1 MGSNL
6 MDRAALEDGMS
17 ELIVIGFD
25 DHATAERAYA
35 HVQHLR
41 REETVTLK
49 GVALIS
55 VDEHGQSHVDTPGSL
70 IGTTAAGGAAVWGII
85 LGALFLIPVA
95 GVVIGGVLGGLF
107 GKLRQFGI
115 DDEFRRRAR
124 DLIKPGGAAVVVM
137 ASDIDAAAFG
147 AELQPFGG
155 EVLRTS
161 LSDEQEEELA
171 GGLEQ

>member
-1 MGSNL
+1 MG
-6 MDRAALEDGMS
+6 RAALEDGMS

-35 HVQHLR
+35 HVQDLR
-41 REETVTLK
+41 REEKVTLK
-49 GVALIS
+49 GVALLS
-55 VDEHGQSHVDTPGSL
+55 VDEQGQSHVDTPGSL
-70 IGTTAAGGAAVWGII
+70 VGATAAGGAAVWGII

-95 GVVIGGVLGGLF
+95 GAVIGGVLGGLF
-107 GKLRQFGI
+107 GKLRQYGI

-124 DLIKPGGAAVVVM
+124 DLVKPGGAAVVVM

-161 LSDEQEEELA
+161 LTDEQEQELA
-171 GGLEQ
+171 GGLGQ

>member
-1 MGSNL
+1 
-6 MDRAALEDGMS
+6 MS

-25 DHATAERAYA
+25 DHATAEQAYA
-35 HVQHLR
+35 RVLHMR
-41 REETVTLK
+41 REEKVTIK

-55 VDEHGQSHVDTPGSL
+55 VDEHGQSHVETPGSL
-70 IGTTAAGGAAVWGII
+70 VGATAAGGAAVWGIL

-95 GVVIGGVLGGLF
+95 GAVIGGALGALF

-137 ASDIDAAAFG
+137 VTELDAASFG

-155 EVLRTS
+155 QVLQTS
-161 LSDEQEEELA
+161 LSDDQEQELA
-171 GGLEQ
+171 GGLEQE